1 MTNYNHYLDLN
12 ELNIIKSNSDKNLD
26 TFIYLLKQCHS
37 KIIEYNKQH
46 KSKFC
51 YYKPPPYIIGKPL
64 YNYYELV
71 NFLIT
76 ELSKNGLFAKLTE
89 DGILISWDNKLLNH
103 DEYNKLK
110 QSIETNMNSN
120 TIDNSSTNTTNTDNN
135 KNSTTY
141 KTNTNLGVE
150 RKTPVVNKKK
160 SKTKTED
167 GSIYH
172 VNVNDDSIPINF
184 KSNT

>member
-12 ELNIIKSNSDKNLD
+12 ELNIIKSNADKNLD
-26 TFIYLLKQCHS
+26 TFIYLLKQCHN
-37 KIIEYNKQH
+37 KIKEYNKLH

-71 NFLIT
+71 NFLIE

-89 DGILISWDNKLLNH
+89 DGILISWDTKLLNH
-103 DEYNKLK
+103 AEYNKLK
-110 QSIETNMNSN
+110 QTISN
-120 TIDNSSTNTTNTDNN
+120 TTDTSPGSVKVANIDDIKSNSTNKINN
-135 KNSTTY
+135 NI
-141 KTNTNLGVE
+141 GVE
-150 RKTPVVNKKK
+150 KKSTPIPPPKKK
-160 SKTKTED
+160 TKNKPED
-167 GSIYH
+167 ASVYH

-184 KSNT
+184 KLI